1 MRHKLS
7 QACRI
12 IPLQMH
18 AQVLSR
24 FVRRIFSFHGAKKW
38 ATSNQNLTDKL
49 IDSILGTG
57 NLNDSDKT
65 LILKN
70 AQRLRDTKVNI
81 LITGATGCG
90 KSSTINALFDSEKA
104 KVGQGAD
111 PETMHIARYDLE
123 NIVLFDSP
131 GLGDGK
137 EADRRHAKGITDKLQ
152 ETDSA
157 GNLLIDLV
165 LVILDGGS
173 RDLGTSYEL
182 IEKVII
188 PNLGKNTDRLLI
200 AINQADMAMK
210 GRHWNHEKNQ
220 PEPPLIQFLDEKVA
234 STQRRIREATGVNVD
249 VIFYAAGYKDGDS
262 QQYPWNLSKLL
273 AYIIQHTKEE
283 KRAVIIQDVNRNEE
297 VWEDDDGLLDY
308 ISKVKDFVMESML
321 GTVLKGV
328 ASAANFLINGI
339 SSMASGIGSFA
350 SKAASTVASWF
361 GF

>member
-1 MRHKLS
+1 
-7 QACRI
+7 
-12 IPLQMH
+12 
-18 AQVLSR
+18 
-24 FVRRIFSFHGAKKW
+24 
-38 ATSNQNLTDKL
+38 
-49 IDSILGTG
+49 
-57 NLNDSDKT
+57 
-65 LILKN
+65 
-70 AQRLRDTKVNI
+70 
-81 LITGATGCG
+81 
-90 KSSTINALFDSEKA
+90 
-104 KVGQGAD
+104 
-111 PETMHIARYDLE
+111 MHIARYDLE

-188 PNLGKNTDRLLI
+188 PNLGENTDRLLI

-234 STQRRIREATGVNVD
+234 STQRRIREATGVDVD
-249 VIFYAAGYKDGDS
+249 VIYYAAGYKAGDS

-273 AYIIQHTKEE
+273 AYILQHTKEE
-283 KRAVIIQDVNRNEE
+283 KRAVIVRDVNRNEE
-297 VWEDDDGLLDY
+297 VWER
-308 ISKVKDFVMESML
+308 
-321 GTVLKGV
+321 
-328 ASAANFLINGI
+328 
-339 SSMASGIGSFA
+339 
-350 SKAASTVASWF
+350 
-361 GF
+361 

>member
-1 MRHKLS
+1 
-7 QACRI
+7 
-12 IPLQMH
+12 
-18 AQVLSR
+18 
-24 FVRRIFSFHGAKKW
+24 
-38 ATSNQNLTDKL
+38 
-49 IDSILGTG
+49 
-57 NLNDSDKT
+57 
-65 LILKN
+65 
-70 AQRLRDTKVNI
+70 
-81 LITGATGCG
+81 
-90 KSSTINALFDSEKA
+90 
-104 KVGQGAD
+104 
-111 PETMHIARYDLE
+111 MHIARYDLD

-188 PNLGKNTDRLLI
+188 PNLGENTDRLLI

-234 STQRRIREATGVNVD
+234 STKRRIREATGVNVD
-249 VIFYAAGYKDGDS
+249 VICYAAGYKDGDS

-297 VWEDDDGLLDY
+297 VWEDDDGLLNY
-308 ISKVKDFVMESML
+308 ISKVKDLVMESML

-339 SSMASGIGSFA
+339 SSVASGIGSFA
-350 SKAASTVASWF
+350 SKAASTIGSWL

>member
-12 IPLQMH
+12 IPTQMH

-24 FVRRIFSFHGAKKW
+24 FVWRIFSFHGAKKW
-38 ATSNQNLTDKL
+38 ATGSQHFTDLINL
-49 IDSILGTG
+49 IQENA
-57 NLNDSDKT
+57 NLNLSESDKT
-65 LILKN
+65 IILKN
-70 AQRLRDTKVNI
+70 IQRLRDTKVHI

-111 PETMHIARYDLE
+111 PETMHIARYDLD

-165 LVILDGGS
+165 LVILDGSS

-188 PNLGKNTDRLLI
+188 PNLGENTDRLLI

-249 VIFYAAGYKDGDS
+249 VIYYAAGYKAGDS

-273 AYIIQHTKEE
+273 AYILQHTKED
-283 KRAVIIQDVNRNEE
+283 KRAVIVRDVNRNEE
-297 VWEDDDGLLDY
+297 VWEDDDGLLNY
-308 ISKVKDFVMESML
+308 ISKVKDLVMESIL

-328 ASAANFLINGI
+328 SEIGKTLI
-339 SSMASGIGSFA
+339 
-350 SKAASTVASWF
+350 KVASSAIGAVASFF